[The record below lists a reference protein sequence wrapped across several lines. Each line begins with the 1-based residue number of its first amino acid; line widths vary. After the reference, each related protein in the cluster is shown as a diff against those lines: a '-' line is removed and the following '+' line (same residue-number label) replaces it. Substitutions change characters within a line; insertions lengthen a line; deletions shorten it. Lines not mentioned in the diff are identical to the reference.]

1 MRLVWGI
8 VGGIALTLLVLGAL
22 TWAALEMQEVVVI
35 RTGSPDGTVRETRIW
50 IADEDGSWWL
60 EAASAES
67 PWYRDVLANRSVEIV
82 RGGRTV
88 EASVTPVPGED
99 GHRKIRR
106 LFRQK
111 YGLADLWIGL
121 IQDGSGSI
129 LIRAEPVAE

>member
-1 MRLVWGI
+1 MKIIWGML
-8 VGGIALTLLVLGAL
+8 GGVALIAVAFGAL

-35 RTGSPDGTVRETRIW
+35 RTEGADGTRRETRIW
-50 IADEDGSWWL
+50 IADEGGFWWL

-67 PWYRDVLANRSVEIV
+67 PWYRDVLVNPGVEIV
-82 RGGRTV
+82 RGARTV
-88 EASVTPVPGED
+88 QARVTPEPGED

-111 YGLADLWIGL
+111 YGLADVWVGL

-129 LIRAEPVAE
+129 LVRAEPMGE